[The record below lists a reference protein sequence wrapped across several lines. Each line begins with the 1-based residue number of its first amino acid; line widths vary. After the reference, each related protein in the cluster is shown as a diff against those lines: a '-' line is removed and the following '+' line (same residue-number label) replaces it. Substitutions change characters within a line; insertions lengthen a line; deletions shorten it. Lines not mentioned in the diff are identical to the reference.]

1 MRRAAIIAACALIV
15 LATAR
20 AAAQT
25 ASWPSTTGDLGLI
38 DEADGA
44 VTTRFALVNSG
55 DAPLVVTRAKST
67 CGCTATRCPQG
78 EIAPGDTAWV
88 EVTFSPRGVIGHFEK
103 SIFVYTTGTERST
116 QLTLTGTVRP
126 TDATIDQRFPLAVGP
141 LRVNTLTLPMGEH
154 SRGVMRNKVIAAY
167 NPTRD
172 TLYVEPLP
180 GDNVHIVA
188 HAVPDT
194 VAPGTSATLTF
205 IYNTRLA
212 PMLGFNSDTV
222 ALRCATAAGAVH
234 EAPVTVTAVVREDFS
249 QWTEEELA
257 VAPVATLETMTIDF
271 DRITGHKTMK
281 RTLRLTNKGKSNL
294 QMRRIYST
302 EAALAPRCDA
312 KIVRPGERTDIVVEL
327 TPDELDGDLLNA
339 TIDIITNDPAHPVQ
353 TVRAVGQRGANN

>member
-1 MRRAAIIAACALIV
+1 MACAL
-15 LATAR
+15 LALA

-25 ASWPSTTGDLGLI
+25 ASWPVTTTDLGLLA
-38 DEADGA
+38 EADGA
-44 VTTRFALVNSG
+44 VATRFALVNTG
-55 DAPLVVTRAKST
+55 GAPLVVTRAKST

-88 EVTFSPRGVIGHFEK
+88 EVTFSPRGVIGHFDK
-103 SIFVYTTGTERST
+103 SVFVYTTGEEQRT
-116 QLTLTGTVRP
+116 QLTITGTVLP

-154 SRGVMRNKVIAAY
+154 TRGVMRNKVIAAY

-172 TLYVEPLP
+172 TLYINPLP

-194 VAPGTSATLTF
+194 VAPGTTSTLTF

-222 ALRCATAAGAVH
+222 ALRCTDTGGDSH
-234 EAPVTVTAVVREDFS
+234 ESLVTVTAVVREDFS
-249 QWTEEELA
+249 QMTPEELA
-257 VAPVATLETMTIDF
+257 AAPVAVLENTMLDF
-271 DRITGHKTMK
+271 DRFDGEKMVK

-294 QMRRIYST
+294 LLHRVYSA
-302 EAALAPRCDA
+302 EGALAVRFSQ
-312 KIVRPGERTDIVVEL
+312 KIVHPGERASIFVEL
-327 TPDELDGDLLNA
+327 SPAALDGNLLNA
-339 TIDIITNDPAHPVQ
+339 TVDVITNDPASPVQ
-353 TVRAVGQRGANN
+353 TFRAVGQRGAGN